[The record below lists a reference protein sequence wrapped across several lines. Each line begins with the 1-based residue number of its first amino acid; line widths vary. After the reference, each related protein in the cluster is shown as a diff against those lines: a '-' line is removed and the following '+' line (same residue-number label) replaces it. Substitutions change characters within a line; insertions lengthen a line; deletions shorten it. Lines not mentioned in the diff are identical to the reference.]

1 MQVLAHNLAAQFT
14 SRQLTMTTDKKTKS
28 SEKLASGYKI
38 NRSADDAAGLQ
49 ISEKMRSQIRGL
61 NQASENIQD
70 GISLCQVA
78 DGALNESHAV
88 LQRMR
93 ELSVQAANDTN
104 SDEDRNAIQQ
114 EIDQLTK
121 EVDRIAND
129 TSFNEEIYPLKGTGL
144 SGNDL
149 SGKIGLSLANL
160 SLRVNNLKPY
170 TYTTSKGQEF
180 IDLKFKLLPST
191 SCRLPRLLTQQG
203 LTTIERVD
211 DAG

>member
-1 MQVLAHNLAAQFT
+1 
-14 SRQLTMTTDKKTKS
+14 
-28 SEKLASGYKI
+28 
-38 NRSADDAAGLQ
+38 
-49 ISEKMRSQIRGL
+49 MRSQIRGL

-121 EVDRIAND
+121 
-129 TSFNEEIYPLKGTGL
+129 K
-144 SGNDL
+144 
-149 SGKIGLSLANL
+149 
-160 SLRVNNLKPY
+160 
-170 TYTTSKGQEF
+170 
-180 IDLKFKLLPST
+180 
-191 SCRLPRLLTQQG
+191 
-203 LTTIERVD
+203 
-211 DAG
+211 